1 LSGGKGLRLK
11 LAAVLV
17 LTLVFLGLALGG
29 VDVDAALEAVSAFS
43 VVVLVPMVLCY
54 LAAHLLRS
62 WRLQILLR
70 GEGTAPAY
78 GRVFSINTVG
88 FLAINVMPL
97 RLGEMVRPY
106 LLWEREKV
114 PLGSALAAVLM
125 ERLLDLMALLVMLFG
140 VGFAVDLPA
149 GGLTVQGIDLVSAGQ
164 KTIGTLVGVG
174 VLGAAVVVF
183 VGEPV
188 LALVRRLPLG
198 DRIAGLAGRFRDGL
212 LALARRPLRLLLL
225 LGITAGVWL
234 LTIGGV
240 LCVMAGFEGIPA
252 TAGSAWATWTA
263 TITGM
268 TLIPTPGFF
277 GAYELFCSRA
287 LWLFDVDGDVAKAF
301 AVVLHLG
308 QLGFTV
314 AIGTIFLFVEGLSLR
329 DLVRP
334 AEGPGVDGQSVD
346 AEAEVEVGSR

>member
-1 LSGGKGLRLK
+1 MSQGKGLRIK

-17 LTLVFLGLALGG
+17 VTVIFLVLALGG
-29 VDVDAALEAVSAFS
+29 VDVEVAVEAVKGFS
-43 VVVLVPMVLCY
+43 VVMLVPMVLCY
-54 LAAHLLRS
+54 LAAHMFRS
-62 WRLQILLR
+62 WRLQILLA
-70 GEGTAPAY
+70 GEGTAPSY
-78 GRVFSINTVG
+78 LRVFSINTIG

-125 ERLLDLMALLVMLFG
+125 ERLLDLMALLVMLLG
-140 VGFAVDLPA
+140 VGFVVDVPTGA
-149 GGLTVQGIDLVSAGQ
+149 LTVQGIDLVSAGQ
-164 KTIGTLVGVG
+164 KTIGTLVGIG
-174 VLGAAVVVF
+174 VVGAAVVVV

-188 LALVRRLPLG
+188 LALLRHLPLG
-198 DRIAGLAGRFRDGL
+198 DRVAGLAGRFRDGL
-212 LALARRPLRLLLL
+212 RALARRPLRLLLL
-225 LGITAGVWL
+225 VGVTTAVWV
-234 LTIGGV
+234 LTIMGV
-240 LCVMAGFEGIPA
+240 TSVMAGFAGVPA
-252 TAGSAWATWTA
+252 TISAAWATWTA

-287 LWLFDVDGDVAKAF
+287 LWLFDVDSDVAKAF

-308 QLGFTV
+308 QLSFTGL
-314 AIGTIFLFVEGLSLR
+314 IGTVFLFVEGLSLR

-334 AEGPGVDGQSVD
+334 VEDPGVDGAAVD
-346 AEAEVEVGSR
+346 AESEVEVGAG

>member
-1 LSGGKGLRLK
+1 MSGVKGLRLK
-11 LAAVLV
+11 LAAVLL
-17 LTLVFLGLALGG
+17 LTVAFLGLALGG
-29 VDVDAALEAVSAFS
+29 VDVDHALEAVASFS
-43 VVVLVPMVLCY
+43 VVVLLPMALCY
-54 LAAHLLRS
+54 LTAHALRA
-62 WRLQILLR
+62 WRLQLLLH
-70 GEGTAPAY
+70 GEGTAPPY
-78 GRVFSINTVG
+78 SRVFSINTVG

-114 PLGSALAAVLM
+114 PLGSALAAVMM

-140 VGFAVDLPA
+140 LGFAVELPA
-149 GGLTVQGIDLVSAGQ
+149 GGLTVQGVDLVGAGQ
-164 KTIGTLVGVG
+164 KTIGTLVGIGVVG
-174 VLGAAVVVF
+174 VFAVVV

-188 LALVRRLPLG
+188 LQLVRRLPLG

-212 LALARRPLRLLLL
+212 LALARRPLRLMLL
-225 LGITAGVWL
+225 LGITAGVWA
-234 LTIGGV
+234 LTLGGV
-240 LCVMAGFEGIPA
+240 LSVMAGFSGIP
-252 TAGSAWATWTA
+252 TTLGSAWATWTA

-287 LWLFDVDGDVAKAF
+287 LWLFDVDSDVAKAF

-308 QLGFTV
+308 QLGFTIV
-314 AIGTIFLFVEGLSLR
+314 IGAVFLAVEGLSIR

-334 AEGPGVDGQSVD
+334 PEGPGVDGSPVNAD
-346 AEAEVEVGSR
+346 SEVKVGSR

>member
-11 LAAVLV
+11 LAAVLLVTV
-17 LTLVFLGLALGG
+17 LFLGLALGG
-29 VDVDAALEAVSAFS
+29 VDVDHALEAVSSFS
-43 VVVLVPMVLCY
+43 VVVLVPMALCY
-54 LAAHLLRS
+54 LSAHALRA
-62 WRLQILLR
+62 WRLQILLH
-70 GEGTAPAY
+70 GEGTAPRY
-78 GRVFSINTVG
+78 SRVFSINTVG

-140 VGFAVDLPA
+140 LGFAVDLPA
-149 GGLTVQGIDLVSAGQ
+149 DGLTVQGIDLVGAGQ
-164 KTIGTLVGVG
+164 KTIGALVGIG
-174 VLGAAVVVF
+174 VAGTVVVVV
-183 VGEPV
+183 VGEPI
-188 LALVRRLPLG
+188 LQWVRRLPLG

-225 LGITAGVWL
+225 LSITTGVWA
-234 LTIGGV
+234 LTLGGV
-240 LCVMAGFEGIPA
+240 LSVMVGFTGIPA
-252 TAGSAWATWTA
+252 TLGSVWATWTA

-287 LWLFDVDGDVAKAF
+287 LWLFDVDSDVAKAF

-308 QLGFTV
+308 QLGFTI
-314 AIGTIFLFVEGLSLR
+314 AIGAIFLAVEGLSLR

-334 AEGPGVDGQSVD
+334 VEGPGVDGPPVD
-346 AEAEVEVGSR
+346 AHAEVEMGPR